1 MKTITVPVSIGELI
15 DKITILEIKI
25 ERLTDE
31 EKRKRVKHEH
41 HLLMQVLVRHKIP
54 IHDSPLLQWSKELHD
69 ANKVIWNAEDELRK
83 CELKRDFGESFQTAA
98 QNAFTYNGKRY
109 AVKQAIN
116 AYFNSDITEEK
127 QYG

>member
-1 MKTITVPVSIGELI
+1 
-15 DKITILEIKI
+15 
-25 ERLTDE
+25 
-31 EKRKRVKHEH
+31 
-41 HLLMQVLVRHKIP
+41 
-54 IHDSPLLQWSKELHD
+54 
-69 ANKVIWNAEDELRK
+69 VIWNAEDELRK